1 MYTENVRS
9 NVAIVGKARLGSP
22 SNDHEGALMLVHDYL
37 DYWSQRDPN
46 REALTDA
53 ARSWSRA
60 ELSARSRRIANFL
73 AEHIEPGERFA
84 VLAKN
89 SFDYLA
95 IYIAAS
101 RCGAVPVPVNYRL
114 APPEWRFILD
124 DAGAKLVLADTEFA
138 AGLDTVRPDLTCPQS
153 FFTLNGELDGW
164 ARFDDAVA
172 AQPDTPRP
180 WRATADDLVYQ
191 MYTSGTTGLPKGA
204 MISQGAFVAHLQQLS
219 ILMDMGAD
227 TRSLIVMPM
236 YHAGGAV
243 SALNAIAQGGS
254 VYMMSDFIPSE
265 VARVL
270 DEDGISAV
278 TFVPAMIQALL
289 VTVPGL
295 ADHEFPR
302 LGLIA
307 YGASPIA
314 VETLRAATAA
324 FGCNFL
330 QVYGMTETTAV
341 MTALSPEDH
350 ERALAGEEHLLLS
363 AGRPVLATE
372 VRIVDGD
379 GNDVATGEV
388 GQILGRGPQLMQGY
402 HNRPDAT
409 AEALAGGWMHTG
421 DAGYLDA
428 EGFLYVSDR
437 VKDMIISGGENI
449 YPREIEDVLFQ
460 LPAVADAAV
469 IGVPD
474 EKWGET
480 VKAVIQIKDGESLT
494 EAELRAHCRANL
506 GGFKQPTS
514 FDFIDQIPRNL
525 SGKVLKKDLRAPYWE
540 GRGRE
545 VS

>member
-1 MYTENVRS
+1 
-9 NVAIVGKARLGSP
+9 
-22 SNDHEGALMLVHDYL
+22 
-37 DYWSQRDPN
+37 
-46 REALTDA
+46 
-53 ARSWSRA
+53 
-60 ELSARSRRIANFL
+60 
-73 AEHIEPGERFA
+73 
-84 VLAKN
+84 
-89 SFDYLA
+89 
-95 IYIAAS
+95 
-101 RCGAVPVPVNYRL
+101 
-114 APPEWRFILD
+114 
-124 DAGAKLVLADTEFA
+124 
-138 AGLDTVRPDLTCPQS
+138 
-153 FFTLNGELDGW
+153 
-164 ARFDDAVA
+164 
-172 AQPDTPRP
+172 
-180 WRATADDLVYQ
+180 
-191 MYTSGTTGLPKGA
+191 

-219 ILMDMGAD
+219 ILMNVGGDA
-227 TRSLIVMPM
+227 RFLIVAPM

-243 SALNAIAQGGS
+243 SAVNAIAQGGS

-270 DEDGISAV
+270 DEDGITAAM
-278 TFVPAMIQALL
+278 FVPAMIQALL

-295 ADHEFPR
+295 ADLEFPR
-302 LGLIA
+302 LGLIG

-324 FGCNFL
+324 FGCKFL

-363 AGRPVLATE
+363 AGRPALATE
-372 VRIVDGD
+372 VRIVDSE
-379 GNDVATGEV
+379 GNDLPTGEV

-428 EGFLYVSDR
+428 EGYLYVSDR